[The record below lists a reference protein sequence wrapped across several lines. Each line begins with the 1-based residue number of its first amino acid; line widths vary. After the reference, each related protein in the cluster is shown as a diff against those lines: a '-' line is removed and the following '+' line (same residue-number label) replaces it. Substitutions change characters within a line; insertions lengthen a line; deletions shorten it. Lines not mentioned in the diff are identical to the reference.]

1 MKITK
6 NKKELVIRIPLYQ
19 DSYDAI
25 GEKISSM
32 LPNVIGVIAGER
44 CTISQ
49 LIDLGY
55 KDDVQEGSELIV
67 WSDFAEENDKE
78 DFRKLCSDLGVAV
91 WEHTICDYC
100 GKVIYGCHFWGNKGA
115 MCQDCESKSLER

>member
-6 NKKELVIRIPLYQ
+6 NKKDLVIKIPLYQ
-19 DSYDAI
+19 DSYDAF
-25 GEKISSM
+25 GEKICKV
-32 LPNVIGVIAGER
+32 PNIVGVVAGER

-67 WSDFAEENDKE
+67 WNDFSTGKDIEEFK
-78 DFRKLCSDLGVAV
+78 KLCKELDIEV
-91 WEHTICDYC
+91 WEHTICAYC

-115 MCQDCESKSLER
+115 MCQDCEAKGLER

>member
-6 NKKELVIRIPLYQ
+6 NKKDLIIKIPLKQ
-19 DSYDAI
+19 DSYDYA
-25 GEKISSM
+25 GTKICKV
-32 LPNVIGVIAGER
+32 PNIIGVVAGER

-67 WSDFAEENDKE
+67 WNDFSTGKDIEEFK
-78 DFRKLCSDLGVAV
+78 KLCKELGIGV
-91 WEHTICDYC
+91 WEHTICAYC

-115 MCQDCESKSLER
+115 MCQDCEAKGLE

>member
-6 NKKELVIRIPLYQ
+6 TNKDLVIKIPLYQ
-19 DSYDAI
+19 NSYDAI
-25 GEKISSM
+25 GQKIGQVS
-32 LPNVIGVIAGER
+32 NIVGVIAGER

-55 KDDVQEGSELIV
+55 KDDVQEGQEILIYN
-67 WSDFAEENDKE
+67 DYAEEEDKE
-78 DFRKLCSDLGVAV
+78 DFKILCEELGIPV
-91 WEHTICDYC
+91 WEHPICAYC

-115 MCQDCESKSLER
+115 MCQDCEAKGLE

>member
-6 NKKELVIRIPLYQ
+6 NKKDLIIKIPLKQ
-19 DSYDAI
+19 DSYDYA
-25 GEKISSM
+25 GTKICKV
-32 LPNVIGVIAGER
+32 PNIIGVVAGER

-55 KDDVQEGSELIV
+55 KGDVQEGSELIV
-67 WSDFAEENDKE
+67 WNDFSTGKDIEEFK
-78 DFRKLCSDLGVAV
+78 KLCKELDIEV
-91 WEHTICDYC
+91 WEHTICAYC

>member
-1 MKITK
+1 M
-6 NKKELVIRIPLYQ
+6 
-19 DSYDAI
+19 
-25 GEKISSM
+25 
-32 LPNVIGVIAGER
+32 GVIAGER

-67 WSDFAEENDKE
+67 WNDFSTGKDIEEFK
-78 DFRKLCSDLGVAV
+78 KLCKELDIEV
-91 WEHTICDYC
+91 WEHTICAYC
-100 GKVIYGCHFWGNKGA
+100 GKVIYGCHFWGIKGA